1 MEEIQKK
8 KVQLDLEVDTA
19 VIDSSKN
26 PFQNWIHA
34 AKAIDAWRIFP
45 RAFITVYIYLLYE
58 VVIWFMS
65 LEAPTTQQA
74 GLISIMTGVGA
85 AWFGLYTKTK
95 GDGN

>member
-1 MEEIQKK
+1 MNDVEKR
-8 KVQLDLEVDTA
+8 KVQLDIEIDTNVHESGQNRFQKLIELAEA
-19 VIDSSKN
+19 V
-26 PFQNWIHA
+26 
-34 AKAIDAWRIFP
+34 DAWRIFP